1 MRAFA
6 VLLLSLGE
14 LLMTTSGGTWALIGL
29 GIWWFAVLVL
39 LDLLIGGG
47 WGAQI
52 LWAVASAG
60 TVLVT
65 STDLPQAAVSDS
77 GQPVIWVA
85 TGVMALSGL
94 LRTTK
99 PTAEPEA
106 ETGSGPVSDAGSEST
121 GGLASRPPDR
131 PEP

>member
-1 MRAFA
+1 MKAFA
-6 VLLLSLGE
+6 VLLLALGE
-14 LLMTTSGGTWALIGL
+14 LLMTVSSGTGALIGL

-47 WGAQI
+47 RRAQI

-94 LRTTK
+94 LRIAPGAKTETG
-99 PTAEPEA
+99 PGPESDAEP
-106 ETGSGPVSDAGSEST
+106 GPT
-121 GGLASRPPDR
+121 GGLSSRPPDR

>member
-1 MRAFA
+1 MKAFA
-6 VLLLSLGE
+6 VLLLALGE
-14 LLMTTSGGTWALIGL
+14 LLMTVSSGTGALIGL
-29 GIWWFAVLVL
+29 GIWYFAVLVL

-47 WGAQI
+47 IAAQVLWGI
-52 LWAVASAG
+52 GAG
-60 TVLVT
+60 GAVLVAM

-94 LRTTK
+94 LRITPRAK
-99 PTAEPEA
+99 PETGPGPESDAEPGA
-106 ETGSGPVSDAGSEST
+106 T
-121 GGLASRPPDR
+121 GGLSSRPPDR